1 MYLYPPKKIPR
12 TYEVGS
18 LESLFFYVYLIFAF
32 PLTGKKFYIDG
43 RTDGVF
49 FGAQKTM
56 FFSNISKSAKHFF
69 GLFLLSLKGILR
81 HLL

>member
-18 LESLFFYVYLIFAF
+18 LESLFFYVYMISAF

-43 RTDGVF
+43 RTDGVL
-49 FGAQKTM
+49 FGAQKTV
-56 FFSNISKSAKHFF
+56 FQKYLEKC
-69 GLFLLSLKGILR
+69 
-81 HLL
+81 